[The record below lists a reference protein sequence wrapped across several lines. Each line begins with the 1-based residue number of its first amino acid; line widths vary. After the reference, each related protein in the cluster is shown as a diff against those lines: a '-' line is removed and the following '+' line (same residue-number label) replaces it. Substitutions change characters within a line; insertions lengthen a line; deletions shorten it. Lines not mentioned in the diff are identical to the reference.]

1 MKCAPGSNPAEAAA
15 ENSAKERQ
23 SLSAD
28 GSNLTGNPL
37 QTSKY
42 CFEITVLKRRHNLV
56 DTVQKKCV
64 KGKKHSVLFT
74 LRDTFVVCRQIA
86 LTVNPANKHF

>member
-37 QTSKY
+37 QTSKH
-42 CFEITVLKRRHNLV
+42 CFENTVLKRRHNFSYV
-56 DTVQKKCV
+56 VNTVRKKCV
-64 KGKKHSVLFT
+64 IFT
-74 LRDTFVVCRQIA
+74 
-86 LTVNPANKHF
+86 